1 VNNKKLTPRKN
12 NKGSSNKENPVSIR
26 GNSINFPDNSV
37 FSDAKLSILPTFCK
51 ISVWMFEKSSNFL
64 KISSS
69 LAAFA
74 ISFALI
80 VFITF
85 KVQMTTEKHVIKLKI
100 DNIVVGLISLRFL
113 CNFIEYN
120 FIFKNFI
127 FLNAKFSKYEK

>member
-1 VNNKKLTPRKN
+1 
-12 NKGSSNKENPVSIR
+12 
-26 GNSINFPDNSV
+26 
-37 FSDAKLSILPTFCK
+37 
-51 ISVWMFEKSSNFL
+51 MFEKSSNFL